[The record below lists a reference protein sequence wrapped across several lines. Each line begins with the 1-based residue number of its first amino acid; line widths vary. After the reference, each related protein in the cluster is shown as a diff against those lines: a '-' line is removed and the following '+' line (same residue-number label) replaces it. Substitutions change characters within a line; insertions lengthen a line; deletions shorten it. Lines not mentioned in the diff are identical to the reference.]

1 MTAGSVAQDAAT
13 DEHLGLNE
21 RLGAFV
27 TRKVGSMWSVYIT
40 IVFMVGWIV
49 LATIGPLNKSDP
61 YRSLSCSSSETW
73 SSGCWSW

>member
-1 MTAGSVAQDAAT
+1 MTAGSVAPDADA

-21 RLGAFV
+21 RLAAFV

-40 IVFMVGWIV
+40 IAVMVGWIV

-61 YRSLSCSSSETW
+61 YPSPSCCSWATSFSCCW
-73 SSGCWSW
+73 SS